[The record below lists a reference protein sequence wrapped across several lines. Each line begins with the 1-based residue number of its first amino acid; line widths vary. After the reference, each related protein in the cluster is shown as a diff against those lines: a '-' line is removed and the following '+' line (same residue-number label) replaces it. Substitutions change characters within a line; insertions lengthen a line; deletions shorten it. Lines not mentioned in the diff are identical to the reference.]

1 MGNVLN
7 FPDRFSKDK
16 HKPTTKT
23 EMKQN
28 IAEFRM
34 GYIDDISDFI
44 SNIMLMEMDRAGFS
58 FEEEDLPDILFTRDS
73 LKSLM
78 MKKHGFRHPIQ
89 EIVTSSLEDEE
100 EDTEE
105 ENAVLT
111 NEEESDS
118 VTKDE

>member
-1 MGNVLN
+1 MSNVLN
-7 FPDRFSKDK
+7 FPDRFSKEK
-16 HKPTTKT
+16 HKPNNKT

-28 IAEFRM
+28 IAEFRL

-44 SNIMLMEMDRAGFS
+44 SNIMLMEMDRAGFN

-89 EIVTSSLEDEE
+89 EIVTNSLEEE
-100 EDTEE
+100 SE
-105 ENAVLT
+105 ENADLT
-111 NEEESDS
+111 NEEESDT
-118 VTKDE
+118 VTEEE